1 MLKVVAEHAGAFY
14 QHYPRVAAIVT
25 ASSGGRKNAMAVAWH
40 SSISFKPPMYGISI
54 APKRYT
60 YQLISESRQFGVN
73 FVPYER
79 AETIAAVGGSSGNT
93 IDKFS
98 EFNIAEDKS
107 IKADVPILRDAY
119 TAYECKVIDNK
130 VYGDHAWIT
139 GEIVAVHV
147 AQDVF
152 RANGILDLSLVRP
165 ALYLGGETYCSA
177 DASSVKFLDREKFG
191 KK

>member
-40 SSISFKPPMYGISI
+40 SSISFKPPVYGISI

-60 YQLISESRQFGVN
+60 YQLISESKQFGIN
-73 FVPYER
+73 FVPYEK
-79 AETIAAVGGSSGNT
+79 AEMIAAVGGSSGNM

-107 IKADVPILRDAY
+107 IKTEVPILRDAY
-119 TAYECKVIDNK
+119 AAYECKVIDNK
-130 VYGDHAWIT
+130 VFGDHAWII
-139 GEIVAVHV
+139 GEIIAVHV
-147 AQDVF
+147 AEGVF
-152 RANGILDLSLVRP
+152 RANGMLDLSQVHP
-165 ALYLGGETYCSA
+165 ALYLGGETYCST
-177 DASSVKFLDREKFG
+177 DVSYVKFLDREKYG